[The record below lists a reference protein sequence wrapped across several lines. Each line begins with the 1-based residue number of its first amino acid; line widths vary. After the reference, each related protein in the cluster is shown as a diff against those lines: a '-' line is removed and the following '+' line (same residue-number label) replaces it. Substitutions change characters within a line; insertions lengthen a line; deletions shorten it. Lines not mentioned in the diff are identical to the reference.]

1 MAKWEPKTAVVVRGL
16 THAWNQRSERCGRG
30 RGREGVIRISND
42 EGSSYDRMMT
52 FSVWLFLSLQR
63 SHKKIEDKKKKINN
77 RKTVLDKPAKKHCHG
92 TKTGTCVTG
101 LLTVESTRPMG
112 ILSSNQQ

>member
-1 MAKWEPKTAVVVRGL
+1 MPNSMAKWEPKTAVVVRGL

-63 SHKKIEDKKKKINN
+63 SHKKIEDKKKKN
-77 RKTVLDKPAKKHCHG
+77 K
-92 TKTGTCVTG
+92 
-101 LLTVESTRPMG
+101 
-112 ILSSNQQ
+112 